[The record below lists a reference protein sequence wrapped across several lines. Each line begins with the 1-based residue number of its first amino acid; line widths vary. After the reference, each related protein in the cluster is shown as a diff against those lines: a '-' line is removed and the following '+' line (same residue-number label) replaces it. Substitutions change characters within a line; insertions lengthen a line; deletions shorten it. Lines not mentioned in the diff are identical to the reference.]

1 MVLKMYD
8 KLVILVLLQVC
19 FAPVRCRQGISSYD
33 KPQQAMRGG
42 KTGNEMSD
50 ETSQDSLITGTN
62 GLRWLKAV
70 SKIRYYNFFT
80 LSLIDELVYN

>member
-1 MVLKMYD
+1 MYD

-42 KTGNEMSD
+42 KTGNEISE
-50 ETSQDSLITGTN
+50 ETSRDSHMTGTN
-62 GLRWLKAV
+62 DFPYRLKAV
-70 SKIRYYNFFT
+70 LKIRYDNFFT
-80 LSLIDELVYN
+80 LSSIDELVYN

>member
-1 MVLKMYD
+1 MYD

-50 ETSQDSLITGTN
+50 ETSRDSLITGTN
-62 GLRWLKAV
+62 GLRWLKVV